1 MATKEINTMTK
12 RIRKGTVGHLTG
24 THTGFPTG
32 QTLARY
38 QGRVNGMHAFR
49 SLTVNETAFLTD
61 EQLAQATWT
70 PR

>member
-1 MATKEINTMTK
+1 MSK

-24 THTGFPTG
+24 TYTGFPTG

-38 QGRVNGMHAFR
+38 QGRINGWHAFR

-61 EQLAQATWT
+61 DQLAQATFT
-70 PR
+70 RR

>member
-1 MATKEINTMTK
+1 MTK
-12 RIRKGTVGHLTG
+12 RIRKGTVGNLTG
-24 THTGFPTG
+24 VYTGFPTG

-61 EQLAQATWT
+61 DELARATFT